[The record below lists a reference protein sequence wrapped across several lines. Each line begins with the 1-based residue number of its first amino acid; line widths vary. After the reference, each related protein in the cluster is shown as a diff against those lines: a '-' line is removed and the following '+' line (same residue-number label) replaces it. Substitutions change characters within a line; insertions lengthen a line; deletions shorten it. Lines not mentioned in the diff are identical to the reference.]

1 MLKRLVRIGKAFPN
15 RLFVGISLLL
25 WLLAN
30 GAPATQKCDC
40 PCAKDQ
46 KQPSAAESLAGQVT
60 IFWPRPDN
68 FLTRALHSKADVQI
82 DAAVVGTV
90 DFDAPLT
97 ISVPN
102 GPHKLVVK
110 GKARYLEN
118 ISKRSE
124 TQITVSAQNPLYFQ
138 IIDNTVGLTAS
149 EVDAATAQVLLSG
162 AMKNSWQAVP
172 SGTGTIYFYWPRNG
186 LNLGF
191 LDKLNTDSRVFL
203 DGKRIGAFTNGDY
216 LVVKAPSGEHVLS
229 VDMSQ
234 SSGPLLEQN
243 VILGAGSTRYF
254 RVEKRFDF
262 RIIEDSPEEAAEFPK
277 KELRQRE
284 VSLQ

>member
-1 MLKRLVRIGKAFPN
+1 MLKQLVRIGKAFPN
-15 RLFVGISLLL
+15 RLFVGVSLLL

-40 PCAKDQ
+40 PCAKDN
-46 KQPSAAESLAGQVT
+46 KQVSAAESPTGQVT

-68 FLTRALHSKADVQI
+68 FLVRTLHSKIEVQI
-82 DAAVVGTV
+82 DAATVGTV

-97 ISVPN
+97 ISVTS

-110 GKARYLEN
+110 GKTRYLEN
-118 ISKRSE
+118 IAKRSE
-124 TQITVSAQNPLYFQ
+124 AQITVSAQNPLYFQ
-138 IIDNTVGLTAS
+138 ITDNGLSVIAS

-162 AMKNSWQAVP
+162 AMRNSWQAIP

-191 LDKLNTDSRVFL
+191 LDKLNTDLRVFL

-229 VDMSQ
+229 VDMTL

-254 RVEKRFDF
+254 HVEKRFDF
-262 RIIEDSPEEAAEFPK
+262 RIIEDSPDEAAEFPK